1 MSENTALNHI
11 VRNLFAAQPL
21 GILATQTQGQ
31 PYCNI
36 VAFTASEDLRSL
48 LIATPRFTTKYHNML
63 KHPQVCL
70 MVDNRSAHDPD
81 FSGGIAVNCIGTAM
95 TVSDEEF
102 EACRKLHFER
112 HKNLRAHLDTPDCAL
127 VRIEVERY
135 IIARGVRQIETL
147 SMM

>member
-1 MSENTALNHI
+1 MSINATLHDL
-11 VRNLFAAQPL
+11 VRSLFAAQPL
-21 GILATQTQGQ
+21 GILATQAQGQ

-48 LIATPRFTTKYHNML
+48 LIATPRFTAKYHNML

-70 MVDNRSAHDPD
+70 MVDNRSASKPD

-102 EACRKLHFER
+102 EACRKMHFER
-112 HKNLRAHLDTPDCAL
+112 HANLRAYLDTPDCAL

-135 IIARGVRQIETL
+135 VIARGVRQIETL
-147 SMM
+147 NIA